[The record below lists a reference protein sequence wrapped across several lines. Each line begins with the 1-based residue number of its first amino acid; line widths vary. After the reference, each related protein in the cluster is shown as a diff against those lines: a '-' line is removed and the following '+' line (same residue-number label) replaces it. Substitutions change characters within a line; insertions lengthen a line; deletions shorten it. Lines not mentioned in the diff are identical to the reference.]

1 MVPPAPRVA
10 IVHDWLL
17 VFGGAEQ
24 VLASLLRVFPDA
36 DLFSVL
42 DFMDAGDRERLGG
55 RRARTSFVQ
64 RLPFAERRHRFY
76 LPLMPLAVE
85 QFDLSGYDVVVSSS
99 YAVAKG
105 VITGPDQLHVA
116 YVHSPMR
123 YAWDLQHQY
132 LDQTGAG
139 AGPFGWIVRTL
150 LHRLRLWDQAS
161 GNRPDLLVANSR
173 FIARRI
179 EKTYRRPAEVVYPPV
194 DVDAFT
200 LETAK
205 DDYYLTASRL
215 VPYKRIDL
223 IVEAF
228 AARPDRRLV
237 VVGDGPER
245 ARIERLAAPNVTIL
259 GHRPTAELRQLMQR
273 ARAFVFAAE
282 EDFGIVPVEAQ
293 ACGTPVIAYGKGGAR
308 ETVDATSAHPTGV
321 LFPTQT
327 VAALNEAVD
336 RFESSGAAFDPAAIR
351 QHASRFSTTRFEH
364 RMRDLVGEAWTNAL
378 AAR

>member
-1 MVPPAPRVA
+1 MVPRSARVA

-36 DLFSVL
+36 DLFSIV
-42 DFMDAGDRERLGG
+42 DFLGVDDRDRLGG
-55 RRARTSFVQ
+55 RLARTSFVQ
-64 RLPFAERRHRFY
+64 HLPFAKRRYRYY

-105 VITGPDQLHVA
+105 VLTGPDQLHVS

-132 LDQTGAG
+132 LDETGAG
-139 AGPFGWIVRTL
+139 AGPRGWVVRAL
-150 LHRLRLWDQAS
+150 LHRMRLWDQAS
-161 GNRPDLLVANSR
+161 GNRPDLLVANSKY
-173 FIARRI
+173 IARRI
-179 EKTYRRPAEVVYPPV
+179 EKAYRRPAEVVYPPV

-200 LETAK
+200 LGTTK

-228 AARPDRRLV
+228 AARPDRRLI

-245 ARIERLAAPNVTIL
+245 PKIERLATSNVTIL
-259 GHRPTAELRQLMQR
+259 GHRPTPELRHLLQR

-293 ACGTPVIAYGKGGAR
+293 ACGTPVIAYGKGGAL
-308 ETVDATSAHPTGV
+308 ETVDATSANPTGV
-321 LFPTQT
+321 LFPAQT

-336 RFESSGAAFDPAAIR
+336 RFESLGAVFDPAAIR
-351 QHASRFSTTRFEH
+351 QHASRFSTTRFEA
-364 RMRDLVGEAWTNAL
+364 RMRDLVEEAWTTAL